1 MFSDIVN
8 LLVSVFNLKG
18 DSVPNDATKNAGD
31 KLFGHQRSIAS
42 MAKRSIMEY
51 PVIISNGLSDDV
63 ESALK
68 IVKHTEKV
76 YALFYAISAGLNP
89 TVGADGNIGSHLAQ
103 FGGESFKIDITH
115 PSDFEM
121 DLIKR
126 EHNMLNSDIESYKTA
141 DFYLGLEAKNNP
153 KHQQKKNAG
162 GGGGSGG
169 SSSGGGGGSGGSSG
183 GGGGNKPSQRVHGSS
198 GGIYSITGHKNG
210 YMGNNST
217 TMSTNLDGM
226 SKNFNSELGK
236 KLPTVLTIN
245 VYAGEHKIA
254 VNIAVKA
261 VPHFL
266 NQLELDALFD
276 SLLDDKMALFRVIR
290 LTTGEISFF
299 RDFVFQMDRIK
310 RDKRLY
316 ASLGNH
322 PIYRVLM
329 SKKNWSIAQAIA
341 NLNDK
346 IRGVLKGKADILPT
360 FTIMVTMDE
369 ICKSLKLTP
378 RKLLDNPKKIQSIMN
393 HLMLL
398 GFIIFDR
405 TAEMVYCYYSSFDKP
420 HVFTLKEL
428 TKADGAKVED
438 AVVELI
444 KFMRGTMR

>member
-8 LLVSVFNLKG
+8 LLVSIFNLKG
-18 DSVPNDATKNAGD
+18 DSVPDDATKKAGD

-115 PSDFEM
+115 PSDLEM

-126 EHNMLNSDIESYKTA
+126 EYDMLNRDMESYKTSEY
-141 DFYLGLEAKNNP
+141 YLGLEAKNN
-153 KHQQKKNAG
+153 QQQSKKNAG
-162 GGGGSGG
+162 NN
-169 SSSGGGGGSGGSSG
+169 SGGGGNNHSG
-183 GGGGNKPSQRVHGSS
+183 GGGGNKQPPRVHGSS
-198 GGIYSITGHKNG
+198 GGIYTITGHKSG
-210 YMGNNST
+210 YMGTNAT
-217 TMSTNLDGM
+217 TMSGNLDGM
-226 SKNFNSELGK
+226 KNFNSELGK
-236 KLPTVLTIN
+236 KLPTVLTIY

-276 SLLDDKMALFRVIR
+276 SLFDDKMALFRAIK

-329 SKKNWSIAQAIA
+329 SKKNWSVAQAIA
-341 NLNDK
+341 NLNSK
-346 IRGVLKGKADILPT
+346 IREVLKGKADILPT

-378 RKLLDNPKKIQSIMN
+378 RKLLDNPKKIHSIMN

-405 TAEMVYCYYSSFDKP
+405 TAEIVYCYYSSFEKP
-420 HVFTLKEL
+420 QIFTLKEL
-428 TKADGAKVED
+428 TKTDGAKAED